1 MTIFELYL
9 VNNDWNVSTELRI
22 LNRDNSLY
30 KNTCMGKMP
39 ESDSRL
45 EVFGFSKNEII
56 VTRKPSS

>member
-1 MTIFELYL
+1 MTIYELYL

-30 KNTCMGKMP
+30 KNTCMGKMSG
-39 ESDSRL
+39 SDSRL

-56 VTRKPSS
+56 TTRKPSS